1 MPTCSYLLFARE
13 GKKESLIDRLG
24 EFSGCEVQPADDE
37 DVVLLVSETSD
48 MDEQKEFEDQLEDI
62 SSIKMLAQTFGEIV
76 PDAGEVPT
84 DE

>member
-1 MPTCSYLLFARE
+1 MPTCSYLLFAEE
-13 GKKESLIDRLG
+13 GKKKNLLESLSDLSR
-24 EFSGCEVQPADDE
+24 CEVQPADEE
-37 DVVLLVSETSD
+37 DVVLLVSETD
-48 MDEQKEFEDQLEDI
+48 GMDEQKEFEEELEDI

>member
-1 MPTCSYLLFARE
+1 MPTCSYVIFAEE
-13 GKKESLIDRLG
+13 GKKGTLVDSLKQLPRT
-24 EFSGCEVQPADDE
+24 EVQPADEE
-37 DVVLLVSETSD
+37 DVVLLVSETD
-48 MDEQKEFEDQLEDI
+48 GMEEQKDFEDRLDDI